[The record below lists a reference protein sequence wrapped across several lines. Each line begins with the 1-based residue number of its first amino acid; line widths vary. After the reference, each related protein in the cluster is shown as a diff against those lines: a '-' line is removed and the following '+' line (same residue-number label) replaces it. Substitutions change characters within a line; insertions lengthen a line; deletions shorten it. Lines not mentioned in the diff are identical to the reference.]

1 MNPPA
6 ARTRRARER
15 TVLHPRLDL
24 RGRPVGATTAI
35 LGHWDALVLM
45 LLASHPDFDPHEFA
59 WASPER
65 LGDGVLCVSIYTDL
79 AADSPY
85 LWITQLGENPET
97 YRLYLYVGGAD
108 GEEAEDP
115 FLVADCG
122 ADELGGGGA
131 GDDRLGKAARGMRGS
146 GR

>member
-1 MNPPA
+1 
-6 ARTRRARER
+6 
-15 TVLHPRLDL
+15 
-24 RGRPVGATTAI
+24 
-35 LGHWDALVLM
+35 M

-59 WASPER
+59 WAGPEH

-97 YRLYLYVGGAD
+97 YRLCLYVGGAE

-115 FLVADCG
+115 FLVGECG
-122 ADELGGGGA
+122 AEELA
-131 GDDRLGKAARGMRGS
+131 AEALGMIASARPREA
-146 GR
+146 